1 MTKIERLGL
10 TTRLLELRKEGKS
23 IEECARILSEESGK
37 SISARTVSRAL
48 KAWQEEMREV
58 RQEEFR
64 EKVIEDGDR
73 DWARLERLLDWSV
86 GIVEGRIPAELRAQY
101 PEGGDLRTR
110 MAAVRLAKELVLAK
124 YELGGRK
131 VVIRHEGEGLEEV
144 LKRLLGESG

>member
-10 TTRLLELRKEGKS
+10 TARLLELRREGKS

-37 SISARTVSRAL
+37 NISARTVSRTL

-86 GIVEGRIPAELRAQY
+86 GIVEGRIPAELRA
-101 PEGGDLRTR
+101 
-110 MAAVRLAKELVLAK
+110 
-124 YELGGRK
+124 
-131 VVIRHEGEGLEEV
+131 
-144 LKRLLGESG
+144 